1 MATTAAS
8 NVPPTLVRSH
18 SSSRNP
24 PSSYGPSSPG
34 SQTISRTRST
44 NQRPTTSSQHH
55 HRPGS
60 RGYYTQDTPPPS
72 NPGVLANAARRDG
85 DPADAVQPSSRRS
98 SRDGR
103 PDHNR
108 DGSRHGRPSSRPG
121 SRRNSQDMAP
131 TPAPLPNGNSE
142 QPPPPS
148 AASSDKPSQQP
159 YAATGRRRTSIKS
172 PTGTW
177 SLGKT
182 IGQGSMGKVKLA
194 KNMETEEQAA
204 VKIVPRQTVDEQG
217 RARDERA
224 DRSKEI
230 RTAREAAMVSLLH
243 HPYICKMIDVQ
254 KTNYHWYMLFE
265 YVNGGQ
271 MLDYII
277 AHGRLKEKQARKFGR
292 QIASALDYCH
302 RNSVVHRD
310 LKIENILISKNG
322 DIKIIDFGLSNLFSP
337 RSLLKTFCG
346 SLYFAAPE
354 LLQARQYTGPEV
366 DVWSFGIVLYVLVC
380 GKVPFDDQSM
390 PQLHAKIKRG
400 VVEYPAWLTA
410 ECKSIISRMLV
421 VDPRERATLQEIMNH
436 PWMTK
441 GFNAPPEN
449 LLPPREPL
457 QLPLDPQ
464 VIDKMQG
471 FDFGSAKHITEQL
484 TQILTSDEYQA
495 ASRRFYREEP
505 SITPSGNE
513 KKRGMFD
520 FYRRRSI
527 SREGITSPSAET
539 IRGSD
544 PLNAYSPLISI
555 YFLAREK
562 VEAERKISS
571 TGPGLASGSGEGD
584 LRVKLTGLPSPE
596 AAHTNSFAPELPGE
610 KATGGRSRPRARTHG
625 EDEVVQDREN
635 LTVAT
640 ARVVQQP
647 ISSNVP
653 LPPEQPAKKD
663 GTAMGLLRRF
673 STRRVRDREVEK
685 PAPPTLNIQPPQ
697 DSAAPPRKSFSVR
710 RARRRDPSPA
720 TLHAGGSQPLH
731 DGLLT
736 PDGGRSRAGK
746 FLGRSTSV
754 NSADFRPRHLLN
766 AGGTEADSAHLGPEP
781 PQTSGSDHSNASTR
795 KIGKGIELEDKLPPN
810 ASPVMAATAT
820 KAATT
825 RAKSL
830 GHARQESIQAR
841 RRKWEEAKRDRH
853 ANVPEETDAELRD
866 RVEGSETP
874 TAAEAP
880 STEISKPAGLK
891 GLFSTSTTSNKSPE
905 FIRQDLIRVLNQLG
919 VQYTA
924 IKAGFSCRHAPSIN
938 LDEVREPIDDDRGGR
953 MSSAQQRRISFGGAF
968 RGKEREDL
976 RDDKV
981 SRLASSRRRYPDQS
995 FVTNSEGSDEYVHSG
1010 IRRHEQATAGDAAAT
1025 RTRVQDDSDERLVL
1039 RFEIA
1044 IVKIPLLRL
1053 HGIQFKKVQGG
1064 MNQYRSMTSTI
1075 LNSLRL

>member
-1 MATTAAS
+1 LA
-8 NVPPTLVRSH
+8 RSH

-24 PSSYGPSSPG
+24 PSSYGSSSPG
-34 SQTISRTRST
+34 SQAISRTR
-44 NQRPTTSSQHH
+44 
-55 HRPGS
+55 
-60 RGYYTQDTPPPS
+60 
-72 NPGVLANAARRDG
+72 AARRDA
-85 DPADAVQPSSRRS
+85 DSADAVRPSSRRS

-103 PDHNR
+103 PDHAT
-108 DGSRHGRPSSRPG
+108 DGARHGRPSSRPS
-121 SRRNSQDMAP
+121 SRRNSQDMV
-131 TPAPLPNGNSE
+131 
-142 QPPPPS
+142 PPPG
-148 AASSDKPSQQP
+148 QQA
-159 YAATGRRRTSIKS
+159 YAAAGRRRTSIKS

-177 SLGKT
+177 ALGKT

-194 KNMETEEQAA
+194 KNIDNDEQAA
-204 VKIVPRQTVDEQG
+204 VKIVPRQTVDDQG

-254 KTNYHWYMLFE
+254 KTSYHWYMLFE

-421 VDPRERATLQEIMNH
+421 VDPRERATLQEILHH

-449 LLPPREPL
+449 LLPAREPL
-457 QLPLDPQ
+457 QLPLDPH

-471 FDFGSAKHITEQL
+471 FDFGSARHIAEQL

-495 ASRRFYREEP
+495 ATRRFYRDEQP
-505 SITPSGNE
+505 AMTPSSSD

-527 SREGITSPSAET
+527 SREGINSPSTEA

-562 VEAERKISS
+562 IEAERKASS
-571 TGPGLASGSGEGD
+571 IAAAAAAAAAAGPASASPEAANVGP
-584 LRVKLTGLPSPE
+584 LKLPGLPSPE
-596 AAHTNSFAPELPGE
+596 AAYTNSFAPELPGE
-610 KATGGRSRPRARTHG
+610 KATGGRNRPRARTHG
-625 EDEVVQDREN
+625 EDELVDHRAN
-635 LTVAT
+635 VA
-640 ARVVQQP
+640 AA
-647 ISSNVP
+647 
-653 LPPEQPAKKD
+653 PAKKD

-673 STRRVRDREVEK
+673 STRRVRERDVEK
-685 PAPPTLNIQPPQ
+685 PPTPTLNIQPPQ
-697 DSAAPPRKSFSVR
+697 HSAAPPRKSFSVR
-710 RARRRDPSPA
+710 RTRRRDPSPSPA

-731 DGLLT
+731 DALLS
-736 PDGGRSRAGK
+736 PDGARSRAGK

-754 NSADFRPRHLLN
+754 NSADFRPRHALN
-766 AGGTEADSAHLGPEP
+766 GRAADAESAHLAGPEP
-781 PQTSGSDHSNASTR
+781 PQTSGSDRSSASTR
-795 KIGKGIELEDKLPPN
+795 HTAKAVVELQDRLPPNN
-810 ASPVMAATAT
+810 ASPVMAPAPA
-820 KAATT
+820 KAAAAT

-853 ANVPEETDAELRD
+853 ANVPEETDAQLRD
-866 RVEGSETP
+866 RAADGPETP
-874 TAAEAP
+874 TAVEPAG
-880 STEISKPAGLK
+880 TEISKPAGLK

-924 IKAGFSCRHAPSIN
+924 IKAGFSCRHAPSIS
-938 LDEVREPIDDDRGGR
+938 LDDAREPAAEDDRGGR
-953 MSSAQQRRISFGGAF
+953 VGSAHHQRRVSFGTPF
-968 RGKEREDL
+968 RGRD
-976 RDDKV
+976 RDDVRGDDKAI
-981 SRLASSRRRYPDQS
+981 RLASSRRRHPDQS
-995 FVTNSEGSDEYVHSG
+995 FVTNSEGSDEYVQSG
-1010 IRRHEQATAGDAAAT
+1010 GRRDEQASAGDAAAT

-1044 IVKIPLLRL
+1044 IVKIPLLSL

-1064 MNQYRSMTSTI
+1064 MNQYRGMTSTI
-1075 LNSLRL
+1075 LSSLRL